1 MSGSKWLADKALAQL
16 RNVPR
21 LSLVNIQS
29 VGRKPIR
36 RPRGKARGYDY
47 CENHSEPP
55 IKRRMTIKPGVGY
68 EHMIVP
74 KVYKVK
80 IEQTYNY
87 GYESKRQYPPLAL
100 QTLQL
105 MIDTGRIDPN
115 KPIDLA
121 SICNTKAFPLN
132 TSRRHFG
139 VHLTDEGADKFDAK
153 LNIEVQYASEQAIA
167 AIERNGG
174 VIKTAYFNMES
185 VIALSNPLLWFSQ
198 GKAVPKRLHPPA
210 DALKYYID
218 AKNRGYLAHPEKI
231 AEERLILA
239 QKYGYELPKNF
250 TEEYLLE
257 EKDPR
262 QVFYGL
268 HPGWLVNLAD
278 KEIYKPTEQEQLEYY
293 KT

>member
-1 MSGSKWLADKALAQL
+1 MAK
-16 RNVPR
+16 
-21 LSLVNIQS
+21 
-29 VGRKPIR
+29 
-36 RPRGKARGYDY
+36 
-47 CENHSEPP
+47 
-55 IKRRMTIKPGVGY
+55 
-68 EHMIVP
+68 
-74 KVYKVK
+74 
-80 IEQTYNY
+80 
-87 GYESKRQYPPLAL
+87 SKRQYPPLAL

-105 MIDTGRIDPN
+105 MIDTGRLDPN

-121 SICNTKAFPLN
+121 SICNTKAYAL
-132 TSRRHFG
+132 SVHRRHFG
-139 VHLTDEGADKFDAK
+139 VHLTDEGADRFEAK
-153 LNIEVQYASEQAIA
+153 INIEVQYASEQAIA
-167 AIERNGG
+167 AVERNGG
-174 VIKTAYFNMES
+174 VIKTAYFNLES

-231 AEERLILA
+231 AEERLVLA
-239 QKYGYELPKNF
+239 QKYGYELPKHV

-278 KEIYKPTEQEQLEYY
+278 KQIYKPTEEEQLDYY

>member
-1 MSGSKWLADKALAQL
+1 MSGSGSKWLADKALAQL

-21 LSLVNIQS
+21 IGLTNIQC

-36 RPRGKARGYDY
+36 RARIND
-47 CENHSEPP
+47 CTRNHNAQPLD
-55 IKRRMTIKPGVGY
+55 RRMRKPAIGY

-74 KVYKVK
+74 KVYKVQ

-87 GYESKRQYPPLAL
+87 GYEAKRQYPPLAL

-105 MIDTGRIDPN
+105 MIDTGRLDPSQ
-115 KPIDLA
+115 PIDLA
-121 SICNTKAFPLN
+121 SICNTKAFDLN
-132 TSRRHFG
+132 PDRRHFG
-139 VHLTDEGADKFDAK
+139 VHLTDEGADRFEAK
-153 LNIEVQYASEQAIA
+153 VNIEVQYASEQAIA
-167 AIERNGG
+167 AVERNGG
-174 VIKTAYFNMES
+174 VIKTAYFNLES
-185 VIALSNPLLWFSQ
+185 VIALSNPLNWFSK

-231 AEERLILA
+231 AEERFVLA
-239 QKYGYELPKNF
+239 QKYGYDLPEIITDN
-250 TEEYLLE
+250 YLLE
-257 EKDPR
+257 EKDPK

-278 KEIYKPTEQEQLEYY
+278 KEIYKPTEEEHIDYY